1 MDRRQHGGVLRRR
14 SVTRVSVASRQLCA
28 SRCNST
34 WRAAARCQLGAEQ
47 VGRVRRAGRVTI
59 LRLSRV
65 LQVSKPVFGI
75 SSRDPR
81 LLHAGNCAARGFGPT
96 DEHGLPGFRRGSRGA
111 RRSPRFGLM
120 HSLHVLTRLSLL
132 RLHLAHVRA
141 ERGYGACP
149 ARAR

>member
-1 MDRRQHGGVLRRR
+1 MVEGREAADGAVLDECCGVRGDGAGGWGEVAGAVLGGV
-14 SVTRVSVASRQLCA
+14 
-28 SRCNST
+28 
-34 WRAAARCQLGAEQ
+34 G
-47 VGRVRRAGRVTI
+47 
-59 LRLSRV
+59 
-65 LQVSKPVFGI
+65 
-75 SSRDPR
+75 RDPR